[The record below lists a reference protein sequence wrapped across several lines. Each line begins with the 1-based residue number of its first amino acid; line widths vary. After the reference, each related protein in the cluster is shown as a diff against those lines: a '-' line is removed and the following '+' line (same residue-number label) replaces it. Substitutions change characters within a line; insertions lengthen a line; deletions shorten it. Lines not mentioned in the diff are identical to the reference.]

1 MDLPA
6 TTSPATAPVPEEPLT
21 PDEGSTEMGTV
32 VDASPAATHAA
43 DTQFVPAIA
52 DAQVGAPQVHTDTR
66 AIKKPIGAVWP
77 GVPYPR
83 GATWDGEGVN
93 FSLFSANAEKV
104 ELCIFDSQGRR
115 ELQRIELKERTDDA
129 WHAYLPEGR
138 PGLLYG
144 YRVHGPYDPERGHR
158 FNPHKLLIEPYA
170 KHIQG
175 QIKWSDAH
183 FGYRVGSPKEDL
195 SFDRHDS
202 AAGTPKCRV
211 VDPAFTWGD
220 DRPPRIPFH
229 DTVIYEAHV
238 RGFTMRHPEVPPEL
252 RGTYAGLATAPVID
266 HLLRMG
272 VTAIEL
278 MPVHT
283 FVDDRHLLE
292 RGSKNYWG
300 YNTIGFFAPDMRY
313 SATGRISEFK
323 TMVKTLHSAGIEVI
337 LDVVYNHTAEG
348 NQMGPTLSFRGVD
361 NASYYR
367 LVPDNPRYYMDFT
380 GCGNTLNM
388 QHPRVLALL
397 MDSLRYWV
405 TEMHV
410 DGFRFDLAS
419 ALARELFD
427 VDRLGSFFDT
437 IGQDPVLSQVKLI
450 AEPWDV
456 GAGGYQVGNFPPGWN
471 EWNDRYRDTV
481 RGYWKGDENLIG
493 DFARRF
499 TGSADLYEASGRKP
513 HASVNFVTAHDGF
526 TLQDLV
532 SYNGKHNEANGEDN
546 RDGSD
551 NNISWNHGVEGP
563 TDDPEIIALRAQ
575 QKRNMIATLL
585 LSQGVPMLLAGDEMD
600 QTQNGNNNA
609 YCQDNE
615 LAWLD
620 WDLSAEE
627 QEFVDFVARMVAFR
641 RQHPVFS
648 RRRFLQGKTLAEGVP
663 EVAWLRPDGGEM
675 TDAEWHTTYYR
686 CIGVY
691 MAGTVIERV
700 DRRGKPVRDHNFL
713 TLFNAHHERIDFL
726 LPEFHAGGG
735 WRVVLDTA
743 NAKEPFAQ
751 KSYVAGASYPLEGRS
766 MALLIATTPHP
777 ALHYRRGE
785 AGAPATQPP
794 SAAAM
799 QSTSAAATQPPSVER
814 RAQPR
819 PASPALHTATEPLPD
834 KLGEDSKGG

>member
-1 MDLPA
+1 MDEVVRSRPA
-6 TTSPATAPVPEEPLT
+6 TNDSESPTASIHT
-21 PDEGSTEMGTV
+21 
-32 VDASPAATHAA
+32 AAR
-43 DTQFVPAIA
+43 
-52 DAQVGAPQVHTDTR
+52 APR
-66 AIKKPIGAVWP
+66 KPIGAVWP
-77 GVPYPR
+77 GNPYPR

-93 FSLFSANAEKV
+93 FSLFSAGAEKV
-104 ELCIFDSQGRR
+104 ELCVFDPSGRR
-115 ELQRIELKERTDDA
+115 ELQRIELRERTDDS
-129 WHAYLPEGR
+129 WHGYLPEAR

-144 YRVHGPYDPERGHR
+144 YRVYGPYAPEKGHR
-158 FNPHKLLIEPYA
+158 FNPNKLLIEPYA

-175 QIKWSDAH
+175 QIKWSDVH
-183 FGYRVGSPKEDL
+183 FGYRVGHPKGDL
-195 SFDRHDS
+195 SFDKRDS
-202 AAGTPKCRV
+202 APGMPKCRV

-220 DRPPRIPFH
+220 DRPPRVPFH
-229 DTVIYEAHV
+229 DTVIYELHV

-252 RGTYAGLATAPVID
+252 RGTYAALATAPVID

-272 VTAIEL
+272 VTAVEL
-278 MPVHT
+278 MPVHS

-292 RGSKNYWG
+292 RGLKNYWG

-323 TMVKTLHSAGIEVI
+323 TMVKALHSAGIEVI

-367 LVPDNPRYYMDFT
+367 LTPQDPRYYMDFT

-437 IGQDPVLSQVKLI
+437 VGQDPVLSQVKLI

-471 EWNDRYRDTV
+471 EWNDRYRDSI
-481 RGYWKGDENLIG
+481 RAYWKGDENLIG
-493 DFARRF
+493 EFARRF

-532 SYNGKHNEANGEDN
+532 SYDGKHNEANGEDN

-551 NNISWNHGVEGP
+551 NNRSWNHGVEGP
-563 TDDPEIIALRAQ
+563 TDDPAINALRAQ
-575 QKRNMIATLL
+575 QKRNMIATLM
-585 LSQGVPMLLAGDEMD
+585 LSQGVPMMLSGDELG

-615 LAWLD
+615 LSWID
-620 WDLSAEE
+620 WDLTSEE
-627 QEFVDFVARMVAFR
+627 QDLKDFVAQMIAFR
-641 RQHPVFS
+641 RKHPVFS
-648 RRRFLQGKTLAEGVP
+648 RRRFLQGRELADSIR
-663 EVAWLRPDGGEM
+663 EVVWLRPDGEEM
-675 TDAEWHTTYYR
+675 TDHEWHTTYNR
-686 CIGVY
+686 CLGVY
-691 MAGTVIERV
+691 LAGTVIERV
-700 DRRGKPVRDHNFL
+700 DRRGRPVRDNNIL

-726 LPEFHAGGG
+726 LPEFHAGGA
-735 WRVVLDTA
+735 WHVALDTA
-743 NAKEPFAQ
+743 NATHPFEPRP
-751 KSYVAGASYPLEGRS
+751 YDAGAKYPLEGRS
-766 MALLIATTPHP
+766 MAVLIALSPDP
-777 ALHYRRGE
+777 ALQYRGGE
-785 AGAPATQPP
+785 KGASATQPP
-794 SAAAM
+794 VLERRSRTAPFLSSAPSTPSPSNDAPAVPASAA
-799 QSTSAAATQPPSVER
+799 
-814 RAQPR
+814 
-819 PASPALHTATEPLPD
+819 PAKPTEPLPE